1 MKAKTFSLAS
11 LNSMK
16 AAKAYLEGVIPNGK
30 IKVIFSDAG
39 TKSVKQRSLQWTWYT
54 DKAKSGRGGRLGDT
68 KENCHLEAK
77 YRFAV
82 PILLRD
88 YSHFAALYLVYCNKY
103 EGNQEMM
110 LYFVDQH
117 VSTEKFTV
125 SQMAEFLTEFKND
138 CIRDGIDLSVPEFK
152 GLLDS
157 KNQTGGER

>member
-30 IKVIFSDAG
+30 IKCVFSDVG
-39 TKSVKQRSLQWTWYT
+39 TKSVKQRGLQWMGYE
-54 DKAKSGRGGRLGDT
+54 DKSKSGIGGRFSDT

-77 YRFAV
+77 YRFAI

-88 YSHFAALYLVYCNKY
+88 DSFFADLYLVYCNKY
-103 EGNQEMM
+103 ESDQERM
-110 LYFVDQH
+110 LYFVDQY

-125 SQMAEFLTEFKND
+125 SQMAEFLTEFRND
-138 CIRDGIDLSVPEFK
+138 CVRHGITLREPEFK
-152 GLLDS
+152 GLLDY
-157 KNQTGGER
+157 

>member
-1 MKAKTFSLAS
+1 MKAEIIYLTSLEAMQKVS
-11 LNSMK
+11 SRL
-16 AAKAYLEGVIPNGK
+16 LEIIPDGK
-30 IKVIFSDAG
+30 IKVTFSDAG
-39 TKSVKQRSLQWTWYT
+39 TKSVKQRGLQWIWYG

-88 YSHFAALYLVYCNKY
+88 DSRFAALYLVYCNKY
-103 EGNQEMM
+103 EGDQEMM

-138 CIRDGIDLSVPEFK
+138 CIRSGIDLTEPEFR
-152 GLLDS
+152 GLLDI
-157 KNQTGGER
+157 KN

>member
-16 AAKAYLEGVIPNGK
+16 AARVYLEGVVPNGK
-30 IKVIFSDAG
+30 IKVTFSDAG
-39 TKSVKQRSLQWTWYT
+39 TKSVKQRNLQWLWYT

-88 YSHFAALYLVYCNKY
+88 DSHFAALYLVYCNKY

-110 LYFVDQH
+110 LYFIDQH

-138 CIRDGIDLSVPEFK
+138 CITSGIDLSEPEFR
-152 GLLDS
+152 GLLDY
-157 KNQTGGER
+157 

>member
-16 AAKAYLEGVIPNGK
+16 AARVYLEGVVPNGK
-30 IKVIFSDAG
+30 IKVTFSDAG
-39 TKSVKQRSLQWTWYT
+39 TKSVKQRGLQWKWYE

-88 YSHFAALYLVYCNKY
+88 DSHFAALYLVYCNKY
-103 EGNQEMM
+103 EEDQEMM

-117 VSTEKFTV
+117 VSTEKFSTR
-125 SQMAEFLTEFKND
+125 QMAEFLTDFRND
-138 CIRDGIDLSVPEFK
+138 CIRQGITLREPEFK
-152 GLLDS
+152 GLLDIV
-157 KNQTGGER
+157 

>member
-16 AAKAYLEGVIPNGK
+16 AARAYLEGVVPNGK
-30 IKVIFSDAG
+30 IKVTFSDAG
-39 TKSVKQRSLQWTWYT
+39 TKSVKQRGLQWVWYE
-54 DKAKSGRGGRLGDT
+54 DKSKSGRGGRLGDT

-88 YSHFAALYLVYCNKY
+88 DSFFADLYLAWCNKY
-103 EGNQEMM
+103 EDSEEHMF
-110 LYFVDQH
+110 YFVDKH

-138 CIRDGIDLSVPEFK
+138 CIRNGIDLTEPEFR
-152 GLLDS
+152 GLLDY
-157 KNQTGGER
+157 

>member
-1 MKAKTFSLAS
+1 MKAEIIYLTSLEALKKAS
-11 LNSMK
+11 SRL
-16 AAKAYLEGVIPNGK
+16 LGIIPDGK
-30 IKVIFSDAG
+30 IKITFSDAG
-39 TKSVKQRSLQWTWYT
+39 TKSVKQRGLQWVWYE

-88 YSHFAALYLVYCNKY
+88 DSHFAALYLVYCNKY
-103 EGNQEMM
+103 EGDQEMM

-125 SQMAEFLTEFKND
+125 SQMAEFLTEFKNN
-138 CIRDGIDLSVPEFK
+138 CIRDGIELTEPEFR
-152 GLLDS
+152 GLLD
-157 KNQTGGER
+157 

>member
-16 AAKAYLEGVIPNGK
+16 AARAYLDGVVPNGK
-30 IKVIFSDAG
+30 IKVTFSDAG
-39 TKSVKQRSLQWTWYT
+39 TKSVKQRGLQWIWYE

-88 YSHFAALYLVYCNKY
+88 DSHFAGLYLVYCIKY
-103 EGNQEMM
+103 EEDQKMM
-110 LYFVDQH
+110 LYFIDQH

-138 CIRDGIDLSVPEFK
+138 CIRSGIDLTEPEFR
-152 GLLDS
+152 GLLDYE
-157 KNQTGGER
+157 N

>member
-16 AAKAYLEGVIPNGK
+16 AAKDYLEGVVPNGK
-30 IKVIFSDAG
+30 IKVVFSDAG
-39 TKSVKQRSLQWTWYT
+39 TKSVKQRGLQWAWYE

-88 YSHFAALYLVYCNKY
+88 DSHFAALYLVYCNKY
-103 EGNQEMM
+103 EGDQEMM

-117 VSTEKFTV
+117 VSTEKFNV
-125 SQMAEFLTEFKND
+125 SQMAEFLTDFKND
-138 CIRDGIDLSVPEFK
+138 CIRSGIELMEPEFQ
-152 GLLDS
+152 GLLDY
-157 KNQTGGER
+157 KKEG

>member
-1 MKAKTFSLAS
+1 MKSKTFSLAS
-11 LNSMK
+11 LSSMK

-30 IKVIFSDAG
+30 IKVVFSDAG
-39 TKSVKQRSLQWTWYT
+39 TKSAKQRGLQWRWYT
-54 DKAKSGRGGRLGDT
+54 DKAKSGMGGRLGDT

-88 YSHFAALYLVYCNKY
+88 DAKFASLYLLYCNKY

-117 VSTEKFTV
+117 VSTEGFDV
-125 SQMAEFLTEFKND
+125 SQMAEYLTEFKND
-138 CIRDGIDLSVPEFK
+138 CVRSGIDLRDPEFR
-152 GLLDS
+152 GLLDV
-157 KNQTGGER
+157 KTKTKEKV

>member
-16 AAKAYLEGVIPNGK
+16 AARAYLDGVVPNGK
-30 IKVIFSDAG
+30 IKVVFSDAG
-39 TKSVKQRSLQWTWYT
+39 TKSVKQRGLQWIWYE

-88 YSHFAALYLVYCNKY
+88 DSFFADLYLAWCNKY
-103 EGNQEMM
+103 EDSEEHM
-110 LYFVDQH
+110 LYFVDKH

-138 CIRDGIDLSVPEFK
+138 CIRSGIDLTEPEFR
-152 GLLDS
+152 GLLDY
-157 KNQTGGER
+157 